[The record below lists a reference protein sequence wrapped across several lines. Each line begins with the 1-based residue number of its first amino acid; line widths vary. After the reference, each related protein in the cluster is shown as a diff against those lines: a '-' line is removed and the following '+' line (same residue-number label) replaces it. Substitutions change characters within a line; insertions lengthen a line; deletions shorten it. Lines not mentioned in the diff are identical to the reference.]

1 MHPHQYVSQLHVQNW
16 NQMILSR
23 PIVPQTI
30 PLAPFVASSAK
41 KAINLTMMKLSV
53 RKMEHGAEQYQN
65 ANK

>member
-1 MHPHQYVSQLHVQNW
+1 
-16 NQMILSR
+16 MILSR